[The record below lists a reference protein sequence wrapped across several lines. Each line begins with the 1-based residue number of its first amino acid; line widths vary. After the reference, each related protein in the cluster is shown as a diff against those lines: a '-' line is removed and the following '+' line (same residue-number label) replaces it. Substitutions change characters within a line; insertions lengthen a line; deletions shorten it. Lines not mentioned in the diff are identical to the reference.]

1 MSKQRMSGFT
11 LIELM
16 TVVAIVAIIASFAL
30 PAYNDYVRRSQLTEA
45 FTNLSDFRIRMEQ
58 FYQDNRTYANA
69 GACGAALPSAG
80 NARYF
85 TYACALDTTPGAPAG
100 QSYTMTATGSNSN
113 TSGFVFTINQT
124 NTRATTSIASAWNAG
139 VLPADAGTRWVD
151 RKP

>member
-1 MSKQRMSGFT
+1 MSKQRTSGFT

-58 FYQDNRTYANA
+58 YYQDNRTYSNA
-69 GACGAALPSAG
+69 GACGASLPTAG
-80 NARYF
+80 NSRYF
-85 TYACALDTTPGAPAG
+85 GYACALDTTVGAPAG
-100 QSYTMTATGSNSN
+100 QSYTMTATGSNAN

-124 NTRATTSIASAWNAG
+124 NTRVTTSIASAWNAG